1 MAAWQADIVGTE
13 LYAQADVTIAK
24 DLLCNAVQR
33 VAIGMW
39 LEFRASVSNRRDDV
53 DEMVRF
59 DSDHV
64 FSLEAE
70 GMWSVAS

>member
-1 MAAWQADIVGTE
+1 VAAWQADIVGTE

-24 DLLCNAVQR
+24 DLVCNAVQR

-39 LEFRASVSNRRDDV
+39 LELRAAVSNRRDYV
-53 DEMVRF
+53 NEVVRF

-70 GMWSVAS
+70 RMWSVAS